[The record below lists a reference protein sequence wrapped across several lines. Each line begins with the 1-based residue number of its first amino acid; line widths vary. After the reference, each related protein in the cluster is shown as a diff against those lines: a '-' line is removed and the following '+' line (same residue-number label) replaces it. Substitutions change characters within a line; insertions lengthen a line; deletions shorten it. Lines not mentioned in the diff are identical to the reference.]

1 MLYANGA
8 LMHHDRNNHRIKTER
23 DSRNLVLNT
32 RNTKQEGGISL
43 FSSDKKWHGF
53 QLYAAGSYYGFLNND
68 WGSWDIKKK
77 KDGEMALRIS
87 GKYFDVYH
95 RGTTG
100 LVRKGFPGASPS
112 HFGLNGWI
120 EYTGTHAGLYWG
132 NGSSAKGWHIYPV
145 NTADMYIRSGNP
157 TNTALRFTCNNG
169 TARGYVYAN
178 HSNHIGFLNH
188 ERHWRFRVQH
198 HTNHIFGGHDSGKG
212 KKNYSPNLYFEEDGA
227 KSWTGNIGGN
237 RGKIEYHSNR
247 FYIVAGNN
255 SNRIVQFRRDNSD
268 KSYIDN
274 NGYFVGPVYSTVLH
288 VQGGLAMR
296 GGGRSD
302 YQTHI
307 NSDKNGFTRVYGQYG
322 VGFLG
327 HGVTAGGELGRF
339 TSLGGDLKGS
349 SLLNV
354 GKERNFARIDICN
367 GSSIF
372 QQKNT
377 HGDNL
382 YISCLARYRHK
393 PKAEWFMTEKG
404 NACVLAVARNG
415 LHMHS
420 TNKVHNKGTT
430 ITAYSHDMMMNHNG
444 HMYVRGGYYR
454 LSDRRDKKNI
464 VSIDK
469 KEVMEKLLKL
479 RPVTFEWKDRPE
491 DTGVKQGLIAQEV
504 EKVIPEIV
512 SIMESPKMRVLK
524 INQQEKLLTMK
535 N

>member
-1 MLYANGA
+1 
-8 LMHHDRNNHRIKTER
+8 
-23 DSRNLVLNT
+23 
-32 RNTKQEGGISL
+32 
-43 FSSDKKWHGF
+43 
-53 QLYAAGSYYGFLNND
+53 
-68 WGSWDIKKK
+68 
-77 KDGEMALRIS
+77 
-87 GKYFDVYH
+87 
-95 RGTTG
+95 
-100 LVRKGFPGASPS
+100 
-112 HFGLNGWI
+112 
-120 EYTGTHAGLYWG
+120 
-132 NGSSAKGWHIYPV
+132 
-145 NTADMYIRSGNP
+145 
-157 TNTALRFTCNNG
+157 
-169 TARGYVYAN
+169 
-178 HSNHIGFLNH
+178 
-188 ERHWRFRVQH
+188 
-198 HTNHIFGGHDSGKG
+198 
-212 KKNYSPNLYFEEDGA
+212 
-227 KSWTGNIGGN
+227 
-237 RGKIEYHSNR
+237 
-247 FYIVAGNN
+247 
-255 SNRIVQFRRDNSD
+255 
-268 KSYIDN
+268 
-274 NGYFVGPVYSTVLH
+274 
-288 VQGGLAMR
+288 MR

-512 SIMESPKMRVLK
+512 SIMESPKMPGVKNKSARKTVDYEELVPWL
-524 INQQEKLLTMK
+524 ISAVQTQQEQINELKK
-535 N
+535 QIKKS